1 MTEHA
6 VGSAVTAG
14 SPGPPATAVPGADPH
29 GADQYEADAPG
40 ADSAGT
46 DSAGTHPG
54 GTGAA
59 GAGGTGGGGRVVLA
73 PVAWRPL
80 GVVAGLV
87 AAVLLA
93 TNGGYGYHRD
103 ELYFLMLRPDWGY
116 RDQPPLTPAIAR
128 LADTLFGGSLWGL
141 RVPATLGVLAA
152 LLLAA
157 LVARELGG
165 GALAQTL
172 AAAGLGT
179 GGATLIF
186 GHVLLT
192 AGFDMVV
199 WLGIVLCAARALLR
213 NQPRWWLLAGA
224 VLGIGLYN
232 KLLVVLLL
240 VGLGAGLLAVGPRR
254 VLLDRW
260 LWAGVGLA
268 LLVGA
273 PNLVYQLS
281 HELPQAGMAAAI
293 AEDKGAESRS
303 TFVPFQFLLIGPPLA
318 AVWLAGLV
326 GLLRRP
332 SWRPVRALAVAY
344 LVVCVLVLVSGGQP
358 YYPYG
363 LLGTLFAAGCVV
375 LADWLGRGRQRA
387 RRLVVGAAY
396 LLNAVSSA
404 VIALPLVPV
413 GTLGD
418 TPVPG
423 INITAADSVGWPRYV
438 DQVVRAYDALPPAD
452 RAAAVVLTAN
462 YGEAGALTRLGAG
475 RLPAIYSGHNELGYY
490 GPPPES
496 ATVLVGVGVGEEGE
510 LRRYFGTCRLAGR
523 LDNGVGVDNEEQGVP
538 IVLCRDRRLTWAEL
552 WPEVRHF
559 D

>member
-6 VGSAVTAG
+6 VRTAASG
-14 SPGPPATAVPGADPH
+14 APPDVPGKAPDVPGKAPDVPGKTATAD
-29 GADQYEADAPG
+29 
-40 ADSAGT
+40 
-46 DSAGTHPG
+46 
-54 GTGAA
+54 
-59 GAGGTGGGGRVVLA
+59 GGRVALA
-73 PVAWRPL
+73 PIAWRPL
-80 GVVAGLV
+80 GAVAGLF
-87 AAVLLA
+87 AALLLA

-128 LADTLFGGSLWGL
+128 LADALFGGSLWGL
-141 RVPATLGVLAA
+141 RVPATLSVLAA

-157 LVARELGG
+157 LLARELGG

-172 AAAGLGT
+172 AAFGLGS
-179 GGATLIF
+179 GSATLIF

-192 AGFDMVV
+192 AGFDVVV
-199 WLGIVLCAARALLR
+199 WLGIILCAARALLR
-213 NQPRWWLLAGA
+213 DQPRWWLAAGA

-254 VLLDRW
+254 VLAGRW
-260 LWAGVGLA
+260 LWAGVALA
-268 LLVGA
+268 LVVAA
-273 PNLVYQLS
+273 PNLVYQLT
-281 HELPQAGMAAAI
+281 HDLPQADMAGAI
-293 AEDKGAESRS
+293 AENKGAESRS
-303 TFVPFQFLLIGPPLA
+303 GFVPFQFLLIGPPLA

-326 GLLRRP
+326 GLLRRRQ
-332 SWRPVRALAVAY
+332 WRPVRALAVAY

-363 LLGTLFAAGCVV
+363 LLGALLAAGSVV
-375 LADWLGRGRQRA
+375 VAEWLGRGRRRIRA
-387 RRLVVGAAY
+387 TVVGTAY
-396 LLNAVSSA
+396 LANVVASA
-404 VIALPLVPV
+404 VIALPLLPV
-413 GTLGD
+413 GVLGD

-423 INITAADSVGWPRYV
+423 INVTAADSVGWPRYV
-438 DQVVRAYDALPPAD
+438 DQVVQAYDELPPAD

-462 YGEAGALTRLGAG
+462 YGEAGALTRLGAD

-496 ATVLVGVGVGEEGE
+496 ATVLVGVGVGEPAE
-510 LRRYFGTCRLAGR
+510 LRQYFGACRLAGR

-538 IVLCRDRRLTWAEL
+538 IVVCHDRRLTWAEL
-552 WPEVRHF
+552 WPRVRHF

>member
-6 VGSAVTAG
+6 VR
-14 SPGPPATAVPGADPH
+14 PAAIT
-29 GADQYEADAPG
+29 
-40 ADSAGT
+40 ADSAP
-46 DSAGTHPG
+46 PG
-54 GTGAA
+54 VPESTATA
-59 GAGGTGGGGRVVLA
+59 DGGRVA
-73 PVAWRPL
+73 PPPVAWRPL
-80 GVVAGLV
+80 GAV
-87 AAVLLA
+87 AALVGTLLLA

-128 LADTLFGGSLWGL
+128 LADTLSGGSLWGL
-141 RVPATLGVLAA
+141 RVPATLCVLAA

-157 LVARELGG
+157 LLARELGG

-172 AAAGLGT
+172 AAFGLGT
-179 GGATLIF
+179 GAATLIF

-192 AGFDMVV
+192 AGFDVVV
-199 WLGIVLCAARALLR
+199 WLGIVLCATRALLR
-213 NQPRWWLLAGA
+213 DQPRWWLAAGA

-232 KLLVVLLL
+232 KLLVALLL

-254 VLLDRW
+254 VLANRW
-260 LWAGVGLA
+260 LWAGVALA
-268 LLVGA
+268 LVVGA

-281 HELPQAGMAAAI
+281 HELPQADMAGAI
-293 AEDKGAESRS
+293 AENKGAESRT
-303 TFVPFQFLLIGPPLA
+303 TFLPFQFLLIGPPLA

-326 GLLRRP
+326 GLLRRRP
-332 SWRPVRALAVAY
+332 WRPVRALAVAY

-358 YYPYG
+358 YYPYA
-363 LLGTLFAAGCVV
+363 LLGVLFAAGCVLV
-375 LADWLGRGRQRA
+375 AEWLRRGRRRLRA
-387 RRLVVGAAY
+387 LVVGAAY
-396 LLNAVSSA
+396 LLNAATSA
-404 VIALPLVPV
+404 VIALPLLPV
-413 GTLGD
+413 EVLGD

-438 DQVVRAYDALPPAD
+438 DQVVRAYDELAPAD

-462 YGEAGALTRLGAG
+462 YGEAGALTRLGAD
-475 RLPAIYSGHNELGYY
+475 RLPPIYSGHNELGFY

-496 ATVLVGVGVGEEGE
+496 ATVLIGVGVGEAAE
-510 LRRYFGTCRLAGR
+510 LRRYFGECRTADR

-538 IVLCRDRRLTWAEL
+538 VVVCHDRGPAWAEL
-552 WPEVRHF
+552 WPRVRHF

>member
-6 VGSAVTAG
+6 VRLAG
-14 SPGPPATAVPGADPH
+14 STAPPDAPAGTATAD
-29 GADQYEADAPG
+29 
-40 ADSAGT
+40 
-46 DSAGTHPG
+46 
-54 GTGAA
+54 
-59 GAGGTGGGGRVVLA
+59 GGRVRLA

-87 AAVLLA
+87 AALLLA

-128 LADTLFGGSLWGL
+128 LADALSGGSLWGL
-141 RVPATLGVLAA
+141 RVPATLCVLAA

-157 LVARELGG
+157 LLARELGG

-172 AAAGLGT
+172 AAFGLGT
-179 GGATLIF
+179 GATTLIF

-192 AGFDMVV
+192 AGFDLVV

-213 NQPRWWLLAGA
+213 DQPRWWLAAGA

-232 KLLVVLLL
+232 KLLVALLL

-254 VLLDRW
+254 VLVGRW
-260 LWAGVGLA
+260 LWAGVALA
-268 LLVGA
+268 LVVGA
-273 PNLVYQLS
+273 PNLIYQLT
-281 HELPQAGMAAAI
+281 HELPQAEMAGAL
-293 AEDKGAESRS
+293 AEDRGAESRS

-318 AVWLAGLV
+318 AVWIAGLV

-332 SWRPVRALAVAY
+332 RWRPVRALAVAY
-344 LVVCVLVLVSGGQP
+344 LVVCVLALVSGGQH
-358 YYPYG
+358 YYSYG
-363 LLGTLFAAGCVV
+363 LLGVLFAAGCVV
-375 LADWLGRGRQRA
+375 LADWLGRGR
-387 RRLVVGAAY
+387 RRLRTTLVGTAY
-396 LLNAVSSA
+396 LVNALTSA
-404 VIALPLVPV
+404 VVALPLLPV
-413 GTLGD
+413 EVLGD

-438 DQVVRAYDALPPAD
+438 DQVVRAYDELPSTD
-452 RAAAVVLTAN
+452 RAAAVVVTAN
-462 YGEAGALTRLGAG
+462 YGEAGALTRLGAD
-475 RLPAIYSGHNELGYY
+475 RLPPIYSGHNELGYY

-496 ATVLVGVGVGEEGE
+496 ATVLVGVGLGEVGE
-510 LRRYFGTCRLAGR
+510 LSRHFGACRLAGR

-538 IVLCRDRRLTWAEL
+538 IVVCQDRRQTWAEL
-552 WPEVRHF
+552 WPRIRHF